1 MAVSVLSRLIN
12 FGLIGI
18 GVTAVHVILATSLIE
33 LLFAGPAVANGIA
46 FIIAACVSFIANARF
61 TFKTGLDGRSFVR
74 FVLVTVI
81 CGGLSAGI
89 AGGVEA
95 QGLDY
100 RIGIAAVVVIAPPL
114 TFLFHNFW
122 SFRRSK

>member
-1 MAVSVLSRLIN
+1 MSVLSRLIN
-12 FGLIGI
+12 FGLIGL
-18 GVTAVHVILATSLIE
+18 GVTAVHVIIAASLIE
-33 LLFAGPAVANGIA
+33 LLLAGPAVANGIA

-74 FVLVTVI
+74 FLLVTGI
-81 CGGLSAGI
+81 CGGLSAAI
-89 AGGVEA
+89 AARVEA

-100 RIGIAAVVVIAPPL
+100 RIGIAAVVVIVPPL

-122 SFRRSK
+122 SFRQSK